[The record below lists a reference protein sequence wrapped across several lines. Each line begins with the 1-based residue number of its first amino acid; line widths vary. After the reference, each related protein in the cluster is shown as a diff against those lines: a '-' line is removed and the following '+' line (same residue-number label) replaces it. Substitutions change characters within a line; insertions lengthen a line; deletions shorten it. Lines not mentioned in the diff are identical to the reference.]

1 MQLSDTG
8 RAGLRANAIS
18 KNFAGVPALR
28 EVSVDFPAGV
38 VTALIGE
45 NGAGKSTLIRILGG
59 DHRPD
64 GGGLELDGAAFAP
77 ATPAAARAAGIRVIA
92 QEPEIVPHV
101 SVAENVYLGELPRR
115 AGRFVDRAA
124 LRTRM
129 RTDLARLGFDRD
141 LDPDT
146 LGSKLTAAQRQLVEI
161 MRALTTESRV
171 IAFDEPTS
179 SLSDHETE
187 SLFELIGRLRERS
200 LAVIYVSHRMR
211 EIFQVADRVVVLRDG
226 AVVGERA
233 IADTTD
239 REVVSMMVGR
249 DLSTVFARKQNER
262 GRVILEVDAVTTD
275 DVRDVSLNVRA
286 GEVVALAGL
295 VGAGR
300 SELAGAIVGD
310 LPILSGEVRVDGA
323 RLRLRQPRD
332 AVRAGMG
339 YAPEERKA
347 QALLLHRGVRDNI
360 SLAVLDRL
368 RRFRFI
374 RRGAE
379 TRLAREYVDS
389 MRVRTPSLEQEV
401 RKLSGG
407 NQQKVVLARW
417 LARKPTVLILDEP
430 TRGVDV
436 GAKIEI
442 YHVIENLAESGVAVL
457 VISSELPE
465 VLGLADRIVVM
476 QRGRVTGELNRAEA
490 SEESILA
497 LAMASDLTVADPGT
511 SDPPP
516 EDSATSISATPTTSD
531 HVPSDPAPTTYQPAP
546 TPLGDSASSPS

>member
-1 MQLSDTG
+1 MQLT
-8 RAGLRANAIS
+8 GLRVSGLS
-18 KNFAGVPALR
+18 KSFAGVPALR
-28 EVSVDFPAGV
+28 EVSLDFPAGA
-38 VTALIGE
+38 VTALMGE

-64 GGGLELDGAAFAP
+64 SGHLELDGVRLEV
-77 ATPAAARAAGIRVIA
+77 ATPAAARAAGIRVIG

-101 SVAENVYLGELPRR
+101 SVAENVYLGTLPRR
-115 AGRFVDRAA
+115 AGRLLDRAA
-124 LRTRM
+124 LRERM

-161 MRALTTESRV
+161 MRALTTDAKV

-187 SLFELIGRLRERS
+187 SLFALIGRLREQG

-211 EIFQVADRVVVLRDG
+211 EIFRLADRVAVLRDG
-226 AVVGERA
+226 ALVGDRA
-233 IADTTD
+233 TDETTD
-239 REVVSMMVGR
+239 REIVRMMVGR
-249 DLSTVFARKQNER
+249 DLSTLFARKHSTP
-262 GRVILEVDAVTTD
+262 GRVVLDAAAVTTD
-275 DVRDVSLNVRA
+275 DVREVSLQVRA

-300 SELAGAIVGD
+300 SELAGALAGD
-310 LPILSGEVRVDGA
+310 LPIRSGEVRVDGKK
-323 RLRLRQPRD
+323 LRLRQPRD
-332 AVRAGMG
+332 AVRAGLG

-360 SLAVLDRL
+360 SLAMLDRL
-368 RRFRFI
+368 RRLRFV

-379 TRLAREYVDS
+379 RQLARQYVES
-389 MRVRTPSLEQEV
+389 LRVRTPSIEQEV

-417 LARKPTVLILDEP
+417 LARKPKVLILDEP

-436 GAKIEI
+436 GAKVEI
-442 YHVIENLAESGVAVL
+442 YHVIEELAESGVAVL

-476 QRGRVTGELNRAEA
+476 QHGRVTGELERSEA
-490 SEESILA
+490 SEEAILA
-497 LAMASDLTVADPGT
+497 LAMAEDLSHT
-511 SDPPP
+511 SRGNP
-516 EDSATSISATPTTSD
+516 
-531 HVPSDPAPTTYQPAP
+531 
-546 TPLGDSASSPS
+546 

>member
-1 MQLSDTG
+1 MQLT
-8 RAGLRANAIS
+8 GLRVSGLS
-18 KNFAGVPALR
+18 KSFAGVPALR
-28 EVSVDFPAGV
+28 EVSLDFPAGA
-38 VTALIGE
+38 VTALMGE

-64 GGGLELDGAAFAP
+64 GGRLELDGVRLEL
-77 ATPAAARAAGIRVIA
+77 ATPADARSAGIRVIG

-101 SVAENVYLGELPRR
+101 SVAENVYLGSLPRR
-115 AGRFVDRAA
+115 SGRLLDRAT
-124 LRTRM
+124 LRDRM
-129 RTDLARLGFDRD
+129 RADLTRLGFDRD

-146 LGSKLTAAQRQLVEI
+146 IGSKLTAAQRQLVEI
-161 MRALTTESRV
+161 MRALTTDAKV

-187 SLFELIGRLRERS
+187 SLFALIGRLREQG

-211 EIFQVADRVVVLRDG
+211 EIFRLADRVAVLRDG
-226 AVVGERA
+226 ALVGERA
-233 IADTTD
+233 TADTTD
-239 REVVSMMVGR
+239 REIVRMMVGR
-249 DLSTVFARKQNER
+249 DLSTLFARKHNTP
-262 GRVILEVDAVTTD
+262 GRVVLDADAVTTD
-275 DVRDVSLNVRA
+275 EVTEVSLQVRA

-300 SELAGAIVGD
+300 SELAGALAGD
-310 LPILSGEVRVDGA
+310 LPIRSGEVRVDGKK
-323 RLRLRQPRD
+323 LRLRQPRD

-360 SLAVLDRL
+360 SLAMLDRL
-368 RRFRFI
+368 RRLRFV
-374 RRGAE
+374 RGGE
-379 TRLAREYVDS
+379 ERRLARQYVES
-389 MRVRTPSLEQEV
+389 LRVRTPSIEQEV

-417 LARKPTVLILDEP
+417 LARKPKVLILDEP

-442 YHVIENLAESGVAVL
+442 YHIIEELAESGVAVL

-476 QRGRVTGELNRAEA
+476 QHGRVTGELDREEA
-490 SEESILA
+490 GEEAILA
-497 LAMASDLTVADPGT
+497 LAMAADLSHT
-511 SDPPP
+511 SRGN
-516 EDSATSISATPTTSD
+516 T
-531 HVPSDPAPTTYQPAP
+531 
-546 TPLGDSASSPS
+546 